1 MKQDVV
7 RSHEGKRFHLG
18 DEDVFTIKREGGER
32 SLTHLVVQP
41 GSAAACHT
49 HPRYEETFFILE
61 GELEFTL
68 RQETFVVRRGDYI
81 VAAAGVRHGYA
92 NRSSSPV
99 EMLFEFA
106 PGGME
111 ALFYEFRTDEGPPFD
126 GAGYLEKARE
136 VHGTLYELD

>member
-18 DEDVFTIKREGGER
+18 DEEVVHDQARRRGAVPSR
-32 SLTHLVVQP
+32 LVVEP

-68 RQETFVVRRGDYI
+68 RAGDLRRGRR
-81 VAAAGVRHGYA
+81 G
-92 NRSSSPV
+92 N
-99 EMLFEFA
+99 
-106 PGGME
+106 
-111 ALFYEFRTDEGPPFD
+111 
-126 GAGYLEKARE
+126 
-136 VHGTLYELD
+136 